1 MAKGSSLCNLGQFG
15 KNFAK
20 LSMKASK
27 KMMKLN
33 RVARGQEKECGFM
46 SKLVEGS

>member
-1 MAKGSSLCNLGQFG
+1 MIPMAKRSSMCNLGQIG
-15 KNFAK
+15 GNLTK

-46 SKLVEGS
+46 SRS